1 MGAGPV
7 EPLQLKHPA
16 RAYVAFAGLASA
28 AMLAAAHAFEG
39 IGGYQPCGL
48 CLQQRE
54 VYWAALAAAGAG
66 LLLARWR
73 PEVTRAVPALLAALF
88 TTGAVIAGFHAGV
101 EMKWWPAP
109 TGCIGGP
116 ADAAGLASILQGEP
130 QRVARCDEA
139 AWSMWGVSMAGWN
152 GLISL
157 GLAGLGL
164 LASAR
169 GGGQPRLE
177 PARA

>member
-7 EPLQLKHPA
+7 EPLQLNHPA

-28 AMLAAAHAFEG
+28 AMLAAAHAFER
-39 IGGYQPCGL
+39 IGGYPPCGL
-48 CLQQRE
+48 CLHQRE
-54 VYWAALAAAGAG
+54 IYWAALAAAGAG
-66 LLLARWR
+66 LLLMRQR

-88 TTGAVIAGFHAGV
+88 LTGAVIAAFHVGV
-101 EMKWWPAP
+101 EMKWWSPP
-109 TGCIGGP
+109 TGCVGGP
-116 ADAAGLASILQGEP
+116 ADAAGLASILKGEP

-157 GLAGLGL
+157 GLAALGL
-164 LASAR
+164 AAAR
-169 GGGQPRLE
+169 GGRPPRLE
-177 PARA
+177 TAHV